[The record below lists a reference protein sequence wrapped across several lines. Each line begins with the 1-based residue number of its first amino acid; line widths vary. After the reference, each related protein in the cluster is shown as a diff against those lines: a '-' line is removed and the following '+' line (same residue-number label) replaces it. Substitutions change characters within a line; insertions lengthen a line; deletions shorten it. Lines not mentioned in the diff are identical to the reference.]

1 MISLSEKLHQEW
13 DEEGGELTG
22 NAVPPA
28 DVPSPAAGP
37 VYDLNGRRVGTAD
50 AMDALPKGVYIVNGK
65 KTIR

>member
-37 VYDLNGRRVGTAD
+37 VYDLNGRRVARPMPWT
-50 AMDALPKGVYIVNGK
+50 
-65 KTIR
+65 RC